1 MKIKLYGDFERVVEN
16 DIIIFGAQEI
26 IEVKS
31 KNYKKFLFG
40 AQNEYDEMA
49 SFLESQLVDFEIFG
63 RFFNG
68 ANGIF
73 VLVRKSRKRDVD
85 LLICRNHKINLGFM
99 GLMANKTVVGVE
111 LFINQT
117 KFLFFNGHLAAGESP
132 GDFEKR
138 KRNLET
144 LRKYLGE
151 FLLCLYYSIYN
162 YIIGMFW
169 MI

>member
-1 MKIKLYGDFERVVEN
+1 
-16 DIIIFGAQEI
+16 
-26 IEVKS
+26 
-31 KNYKKFLFG
+31 
-40 AQNEYDEMA
+40 
-49 SFLESQLVDFEIFG
+49 
-63 RFFNG
+63 
-68 ANGIF
+68 
-73 VLVRKSRKRDVD
+73 
-85 LLICRNHKINLGFM
+85 M